1 MILKF
6 ILRAL
11 IAAAGLWLAAWLVPG
26 VAYDTVVTLL
36 IAAVLLGIVNAL
48 VRPVVFVLTLPITI
62 ITLGLF
68 LLVVNAAMIGLVS
81 MLVPGFQVHGL
92 VAGVFAAIVTGITSW
107 IGGMLLRDD
116 RREYR
121 SRY

>member
-62 ITLGLF
+62 VTLGLF
-68 LLVVNAAMIGLVS
+68 ALVVNGMMVGLVDW
-81 MLVPGFQVHGL
+81 LLKGFATPGLMTDIL
-92 VAGVFAAIVTGITSW
+92 VAIVVAVVGWLANLVFGS
-107 IGGMLLRDD
+107 
-116 RREYR
+116 RRPPE
-121 SRY
+121 SR